1 MMDNEQKIK
10 VLRDEMVEQ
19 GAAISH
25 RLKDG
30 EISLE
35 DAKELRLE
43 LRKEYHTKVVATP
56 QQPKKKPCGCG
67 KKNKTKKPTLWS
79 RFNFFVRGMIGMFG
93 YATRISKRT
102 SEDHVKARQRICESC
117 PIYDFGICNKDRG
130 GCGCVLYA
138 KIRVEKEKCPKGKW
152 GPVEAKAK

>member
-1 MMDNEQKIK
+1 MMSAEEKK
-10 VLRDEMVEQ
+10 VLRDEMVEK
-19 GAAISH
+19 GAEVSR

-35 DAKELRLE
+35 DAKKLGSELRA
-43 LRKEYHTKVVATP
+43 EYYAKVGKT
-56 QQPKKKPCGCG
+56 QQPPNKKKPCGCG

-102 SEDHVKARQRICESC
+102 SEDHVKARQQICESC
-117 PIYDFGICNKDRG
+117 PIYDFGLCNKDKG

>member
-1 MMDNEQKIK
+1 MSCSKCEAAKKQRIVREQKK
-10 VLRDEMVEQ
+10 RE
-19 GAAISH
+19 
-25 RLKDG
+25 
-30 EISLE
+30 LE
-35 DAKELRLE
+35 EHIRQHKAEN
-43 LRKEYHTKVVATP
+43 APTP
-56 QQPKKKPCGCG
+56 PP
-67 KKNKTKKPTLWS
+67 KNKSSVWS
-79 RFNFFVRGMIGMFG
+79 RFKFFVRGMIGMFG

-152 GPVEAKAK
+152 GPVEAKAE